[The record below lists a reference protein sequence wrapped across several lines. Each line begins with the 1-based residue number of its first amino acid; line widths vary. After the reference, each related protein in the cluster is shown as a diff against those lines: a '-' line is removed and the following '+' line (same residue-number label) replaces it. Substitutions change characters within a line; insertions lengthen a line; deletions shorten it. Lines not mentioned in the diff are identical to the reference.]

1 MDYYNEEYFTW
12 QKARGEFGG
21 ISNIFKF
28 KKYIKET
35 DNVIDF
41 GSGGGYLLKNLKCKN
56 KLGIEINDTAREF
69 AKTIGINSYK
79 NSDAIEDGWADV
91 IVSNHALEHVE
102 NPLAEIKHLYK
113 KLKPGGKIVFVV
125 PHERRKK
132 YVDGNIHNHFFT
144 WAEINLGNLFKHAGF
159 EVLEVKDLKHTNPPG
174 YTSIRKMIGEKLFH
188 KTGKAYHIFRST
200 FQRLYKSDI
209 TQIRIVAEKPKTI
222 K

>member
-1 MDYYNEEYFTW
+1 MDHYNEDYFKW

-28 KKYIKET
+28 KDYIKET

-41 GSGGGYLLKNLKCKN
+41 GSGGGYLLKNLICKN

-69 AKTIGINSYK
+69 AKTIGITSHK
-79 NSDAIEDGWADV
+79 NADAIEDEWADV
-91 IVSNHALEHVE
+91 IISNHALEHVE

-144 WAEINLGNLFKHAGF
+144 WAEINLGNLFKHAGYK
-159 EVLEVKDLKHTNPPG
+159 VLDVKDLKYTNPPG
-174 YTSIRKMIGEKLFH
+174 YRSLRKAIGDNLFYIS
-188 KTGKAYHIFRST
+188 GNAYHFFRST

-209 TQIRIVAEKPKTI
+209 TQIRVVAEKPI
-222 K
+222 L